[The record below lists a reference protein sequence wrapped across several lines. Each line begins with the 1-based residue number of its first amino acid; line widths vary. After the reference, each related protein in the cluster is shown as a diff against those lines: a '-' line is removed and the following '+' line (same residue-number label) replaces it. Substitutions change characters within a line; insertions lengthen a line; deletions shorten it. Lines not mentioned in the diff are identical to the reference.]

1 MAACGG
7 PTSVSVAAFLGEG
20 RRGPGALRRPV
31 ARRSGQHSAA
41 SGLPPRS
48 QGIVGCSGV
57 APAAFATTG
66 DRSGGGGVDG
76 TWTAWHVADAG
87 GCRPTAA
94 SGGPGCCS
102 RLTGVLAPRVEACEE
117 FCNSF
122 GVPETSPLWRRLW
135 SIGAW
140 RSLASALD
148 WGSRGRR
155 FKSCRPDS
163 PWITGRSRAVG
174 EVVLNRPVSVAWRPV
189 ARPSLR

>member
-1 MAACGG
+1 M
-7 PTSVSVAAFLGEG
+7 TSRKFYKASDPEPSPPPPFLVLVWK
-20 RRGPGALRRPV
+20 PGADCH
-31 ARRSGQHSAA
+31 G
-41 SGLPPRS
+41 
-48 QGIVGCSGV
+48 
-57 APAAFATTG
+57 
-66 DRSGGGGVDG
+66 
-76 TWTAWHVADAG
+76 AWHADDAG

-94 SGGPGCCS
+94 SGGPGCGS

-155 FKSCRPDS
+155 FKSCRPD
-163 PWITGRSRAVG
+163 WLV
-174 EVVLNRPVSVAWRPV
+174 
-189 ARPSLR
+189 

>member
-31 ARRSGQHSAA
+31 ARRSGRRSAA
-41 SGLPPRS
+41 SGWPLVAGNR
-48 QGIVGCSGV
+48 GV
-57 APAAFATTG
+57 L
-66 DRSGGGGVDG
+66 RRG
-76 TWTAWHVADAG
+76 TWMAWHVDDAG

-94 SGGPGCCS
+94 SGGPGCGS

-155 FKSCRPDS
+155 FKSCRPDVCS
-163 PWITGRSRAVG
+163 LMSLLQPGVGLFRAV
-174 EVVLNRPVSVAWRPV
+174 VSG
-189 ARPSLR
+189 SLACRGAGIDRRCPATCRS